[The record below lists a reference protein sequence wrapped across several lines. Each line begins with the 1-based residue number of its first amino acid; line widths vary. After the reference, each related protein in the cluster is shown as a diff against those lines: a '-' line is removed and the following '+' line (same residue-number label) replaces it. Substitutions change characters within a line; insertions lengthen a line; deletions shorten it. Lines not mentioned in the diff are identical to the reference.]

1 MQVEEE
7 LYSKFKMVLNEK
19 KGKIRRLMT
28 GLETQQSSEVSPTPQ
43 AREGGTG
50 GEATG
55 GDGDAEQHDSDQTD
69 DELHSP
75 SPRQPTSPQPSTSS
89 GIYSQLRIVR
99 PSEQLPSLSAVDHD
113 PCRPAR

>member
-19 KGKIRRLMT
+19 KGKIRRLMA
-28 GLETQQSSEVSPTPQ
+28 GLGTQQSSEVSPTPR

-55 GDGDAEQHDSDQTD
+55 GDGDDAEQHDSDQTD

-89 GIYSQLRIVR
+89 GT
-99 PSEQLPSLSAVDHD
+99 PSHV
-113 PCRPAR
+113 